1 MIRVVS
7 IALLTL
13 AGLMTAGCVRGSAQ
27 ATNNS
32 MAKSRA

>member
-13 AGLMTAGCVRGSAQ
+13 AGLTTAGCMQDSAQ
-27 ATNNS
+27 ATNKS
-32 MAKSRA
+32 MAKSQA